1 MLDAVRST
9 LAGGRSRQAL
19 GWVLLVAW
27 VVWLAALWVAQ
38 PRMVPQDFMADDL
51 AQGRVIAYRL
61 VTVDEDP
68 AGGPLS
74 GPYSV
79 DVYPASEPVNDV
91 VETDAD
97 GRPVTIAYWVDNPV
111 GGLRVLDPD
120 ELSSGISAA
129 VGSLR
134 SADVP
139 QAPATVLF
147 RGSPAQTVYTAG
159 ALLLLASTLVV
170 IFGPRPRRGT
180 RWFWF
185 WLVGG
190 PFAVGVPVFAVA
202 ELLRPRYEAPDT
214 AHPPGVAGR
223 RSGLAGFGIGILLSV
238 GARFV
243 LMTLTALSPIW
254 FLRG

>member
-1 MLDAVRST
+1 
-9 LAGGRSRQAL
+9 
-19 GWVLLVAW
+19 
-27 VVWLAALWVAQ
+27 
-38 PRMVPQDFMADDL
+38 MADDL

-74 GPYSV
+74 GPYSI

-111 GGLRVLDPD
+111 AGLRVLDPD

-147 RGSPAQTVYTAG
+147 RGPPAQTVYTAG

-202 ELLRPRYEAPDT
+202 ELLRPRYEARGHGAPPGGRR
-214 AHPPGVAGR
+214 AAERPRGVRHRHPPLRRREVRPDDPHRAVADLVPPRLTPRRLDGR
-223 RSGLAGFGIGILLSV
+223 PPDFSGCRVPA
-238 GARFV
+238 
-243 LMTLTALSPIW
+243 
-254 FLRG
+254 